1 MCMGTDNNVIKLLRK
16 LNIGAD
22 KLKNVNRKVYNLTI
36 TYIKYIWNKI
46 SNSLEYIEHVPSN

>member
-36 TYIKYIWNKI
+36 TYIKYI
-46 SNSLEYIEHVPSN
+46 